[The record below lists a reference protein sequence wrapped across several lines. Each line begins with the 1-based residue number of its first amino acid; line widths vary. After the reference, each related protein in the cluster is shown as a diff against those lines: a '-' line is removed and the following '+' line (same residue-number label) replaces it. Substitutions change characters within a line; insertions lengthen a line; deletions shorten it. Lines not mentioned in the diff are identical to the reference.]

1 MDLPDVRVRH
11 VRDIVE
17 DIAKR
22 KELESKKVHCLEKYV
37 IYNTAILS
45 FLILSQTILNI
56 LQGSGVV
63 SGEHHIRIIAISS
76 TIIGVIMACIGKH
89 VLDTKRQLI
98 TCIEQLHRMERAKD
112 AFMLEL
118 GITLEDGKLT
128 NEDHQRLIAII
139 NDFRKTL
146 DIRSLKKNRPYYNV
160 TSKNGTGGILSTS
173 SGVLHRTPDQ
183 HKDRSEEHPGQDGEE
198 TLVA

>member
-11 VRDIVE
+11 VRDMVE

-22 KELESKKVHCLEKYV
+22 KELESEVRCLEKYM

-45 FLILSQTILNI
+45 FLIFSQTILNI

-63 SGEHHIRIIAISS
+63 SGEHRIRN
-76 TIIGVIMACIGKH
+76 
-89 VLDTKRQLI
+89 VLNTKRQLI
-98 TCIEQLHRMERAKD
+98 TCIEQLQQMERAED

-118 GITLEDGKLT
+118 GITLEEGKLT
-128 NEDHQRLIAII
+128 NEEHQRLIAIM

-146 DIRSLKKNRPYYNV
+146 DIESLKKIRAFYNV
-160 TSKNGTGGILSTS
+160 TRKNGTGDILTTS

-183 HKDRSEEHPGQDGEE
+183 HEDR
-198 TLVA
+198 

>member
-11 VRDIVE
+11 VRDMVE

-22 KELESKKVHCLEKYV
+22 KKLESEKVRCREKYV

-45 FLILSQTILNI
+45 FLILIQTILNI
-56 LQGSGVV
+56 LQGSGAV
-63 SGEHHIRIIAISS
+63 SGEHRIRIIAISS

-89 VLDTKRQLI
+89 VLDTKRQLVK
-98 TCIEQLHRMERAKD
+98 CIEQLQQMERAED
-112 AFMLEL
+112 SFMLEL

-128 NEDHQRLIAII
+128 NEEHQRLISMM

-146 DIRSLKKNRPYYNV
+146 DIGSLKKIHPYYNV
-160 TSKNGTGGILSTS
+160 TRKNGTGDILTTS
-173 SGVLHRTPDQ
+173 SGVLHGTPDQ
-183 HKDRSEEHPGQDGEE
+183 HEDRSEEHPRQDGEE

>member
-1 MDLPDVRVRH
+1 M
-11 VRDIVE
+11 VE

-22 KELESKKVHCLEKYV
+22 KEFESENVRCLEKYM

-45 FLILSQTILNI
+45 FLVFSHSQ
-56 LQGSGVV
+56 QGSGVV
-63 SGEHHIRIIAISS
+63 SGEHRIRIIAISS
-76 TIIGVIMACIGKH
+76 TIIGVIMACKGKP

-98 TCIEQLHRMERAKD
+98 TCIEQLQQMERAEV

-128 NEDHQRLIAII
+128 NEEHQRLIAIM

-146 DIRSLKKNRPYYNV
+146 DIGSVKKFAP
-160 TSKNGTGGILSTS
+160 IIM
-173 SGVLHRTPDQ
+173 
-183 HKDRSEEHPGQDGEE
+183 
-198 TLVA
+198 